1 MAIIAEMTLEEMLR
15 DPIVKLVMR
24 RDGVKP
30 AEVRAVMRRISAK
43 PRPRARSDY

>member
-1 MAIIAEMTLEEMLR
+1 MWIAGELSLDEMLR

-30 AEVRAVMRRISAK
+30 REVRAVMKRISAK
-43 PRPRARSDY
+43 RVRLK